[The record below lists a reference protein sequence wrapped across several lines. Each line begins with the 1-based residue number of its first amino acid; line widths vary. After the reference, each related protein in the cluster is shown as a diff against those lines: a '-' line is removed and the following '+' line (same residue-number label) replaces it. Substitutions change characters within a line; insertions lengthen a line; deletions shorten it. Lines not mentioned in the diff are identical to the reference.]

1 MLVAL
6 GLTISLLSF
15 LGCCFILRSCFSIFR
30 ELLLS
35 TILSSEEFC
44 FSVKCCFSSLN
55 NYLSSWNALKSTSP
69 FSFFSS
75 FLSSNFSSSL
85 FNSLYFFFILP
96 FSNILH
102 FFNVHAFLNYFSDL
116 VWCVASFTETTI
128 IFIIRFVLFFA
139 LPSSPLLSFCYA
151 VSIFSWRTLG
161 SSGRAL
167 QGNNKFRWSIVVLV
181 GCYSIRDTPFLP
193 FASATVLFCD

>member
-15 LGCCFILRSCFSIFR
+15 LGCCFILRSYFSIFR

-85 FNSLYFFFILP
+85 LILSTSFLFCLSLIFYI
-96 FSNILH
+96 

-128 IFIIRFVLFFA
+128 IFITRFVLFFA

-151 VSIFSWRTLG
+151 LSIFSWRTLG

>member
-15 LGCCFILRSCFSIFR
+15 LGCCFILRSYFSIFR

-85 FNSLYFFFILP
+85 ILSTSFLFCLSLIFYI
-96 FSNILH
+96 

-151 VSIFSWRTLG
+151 LSIFSWRTLG

-193 FASATVLFCD
+193 FASVTVLFCD